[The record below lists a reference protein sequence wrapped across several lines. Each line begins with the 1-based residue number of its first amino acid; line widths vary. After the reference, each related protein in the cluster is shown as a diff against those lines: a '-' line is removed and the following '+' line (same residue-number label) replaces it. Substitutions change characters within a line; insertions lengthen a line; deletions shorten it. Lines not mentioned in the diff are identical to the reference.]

1 MRLLLALAL
10 LLPGL
15 AHAQQP
21 IQLGTQPIQ
30 LDLGPT
36 GPVRYATQEIASVRF
51 LGEDVKGPVFQ
62 AGERLELI
70 TEKDGW
76 VRVRQGD
83 RYGWVPADAL
93 SAEPPADDAQAAGAE
108 PE

>member
-1 MRLLLALAL
+1 MRLLPFALV
-10 LLPGL
+10 LLPAL
-15 AHAQQP
+15 VHAQQP
-21 IQLGTQPIQ
+21 AQPIRLGQQPIQ

-36 GPVRYATQEIASVRF
+36 GAARYPKKEIASIRF
-51 LGEDVKGPVFQ
+51 LGEDTKGPVFQ

-76 VRVRQGD
+76 VRVRQGE

-93 SAEPPADDAQAAGAE
+93 SDEPPAPDDAE
-108 PE
+108 

>member
-1 MRLLLALAL
+1 MRLLSFVLL

-15 AHAQQP
+15 ALAQ
-21 IQLGTQPIQ
+21 QPIQ

-36 GPVRYATQEIASVRF
+36 GPVRYATEEITSVRF
-51 LGEDVKGPVFQ
+51 LGEDVQGPVFEP
-62 AGERLELI
+62 GERLEII

-76 VRVRQGD
+76 VRVRLGE
-83 RYGWVPADAL
+83 RYGWVRADQLAT
-93 SAEPPADDAQAAGAE
+93 SPPSDDAEDEQ